1 MADSI
6 IHASLSNVAAFSSS
20 GSAQKSNP
28 TLRKPKVGTSVK
40 QRKRKRKKKKSSL
53 PTQIV
58 VGNYSSDFDTALLL
72 NYFEDYCGN
81 VKSYD
86 FGYMLGE
93 LNFGFITFTDVKS
106 VEKAAALSNT
116 IVFGETISVTVQNK
130 NKTKT
135 SKVEVSN
142 KLVIKNLPNLPGH
155 DSTAIAGTK
164 PYAGSKIVRNAIL
177 ERTSFTPTDV
187 ELYHDKQGRTR
198 GIAFVTFDS
207 VQTSI
212 QAKNSLCA
220 SKFFIENRELV
231 VEYFQNNRTSSESNG
246 ATSPLTP
253 GRRDRFLHPWWA
265 EQYGHTQ

>member
-1 MADSI
+1 MISNGVVVRLGLRPEKHFDGNPFDFQSVYSSASTTASSSTPSPPLADNI
-6 IHASLSNVAAFSSS
+6 EHACVSNVAAFSSS
-20 GSAQKSNP
+20 GAAQKSNP
-28 TLRKPKVGTSVK
+28 TLRKPKEGTSVK

-142 KLVIKNLPNLPGH
+142 KLVIKNCHICLVMNQPRSQGQ
-155 DSTAIAGTK
+155 SRT
-164 PYAGSKIVRNAIL
+164 L
-177 ERTSFTPTDV
+177 E
-187 ELYHDKQGRTR
+187 
-198 GIAFVTFDS
+198 
-207 VQTSI
+207 
-212 QAKNSLCA
+212 
-220 SKFFIENRELV
+220 
-231 VEYFQNNRTSSESNG
+231 
-246 ATSPLTP
+246 ATL
-253 GRRDRFLHPWWA
+253 
-265 EQYGHTQ
+265 